1 MELLETPQDEEKKI
15 LYIDVNQYY
24 FYDKSQKNKQIIGMF
39 TDGIFT
45 CSSISL
51 SFNEDEYLF
60 FAHIHEDSD
69 LITTINNIMM
79 NKINNKKINNI
90 SVAYTKGEGPSFNKL
105 INYDILIDKVIDLIK
120 KYFNNGNLMIT
131 KQLKLI
137 KIQFHV

>member
-1 MELLETPQDEEKKI
+1 
-15 LYIDVNQYY
+15 
-24 FYDKSQKNKQIIGMF
+24 
-39 TDGIFT
+39 
-45 CSSISL
+45 
-51 SFNEDEYLF
+51 
-60 FAHIHEDSD
+60 
-69 LITTINNIMM
+69 M